1 MARSANARF
10 AYDAVWSVALAL
22 RRVIQADRIAVERIV
37 NATRDLQAEAEAGAG
52 VRSTSTRRQRAGE
65 PQSDRLL
72 SPDRRYEQFARHGV
86 LGRMQDALRAVDF
99 NGASGRLQ
107 FIGSNRANTYLF
119 AQFVG
124 TTLVI
129 NQCFNFLS
137 LHRRNPLIG

>member
-22 RRVIQADRIAVERIV
+22 RRVIQADRTAVERIV
-37 NATRDLQAEAEAGAG
+37 NATRDLQAEADAG
-52 VRSTSTRRQRAGE
+52 VRSTRRQRAAE

-72 SPDRRYEQFARHGV
+72 SPDRRYEQFARHGT
-86 LGRMQDALRAVDF
+86 LGRMQDALQAVDF

-119 AQFVG
+119 AQFLG
-124 TTLVI
+124 IALGI
-129 NQCFNFLS
+129 NRCFYFLP
-137 LHRRNPLIG
+137 LHRRKPLIG